1 MMIAPRRFQMKI
13 KLKLPIMVV
22 ICLITCLCTTTRAL
36 SAETAVK
43 PDRKYTFSSDLFT
56 HNIPSWTRVLN
67 DMKGKPDLTYLE
79 IGVYEGRSFFWVMD
93 NILTHP
99 SSRAIAIDTFDGD
112 FEKRFLDNVRHS
124 GHSSKIGILKGF
136 SQQKLRGLKLNSFDL
151 IYIDGDH
158 RSKMVL
164 MDIILSWDLLKDGG
178 ILIIDDYKWFAG
190 LPMEQRPEFAVDVF
204 QTLFRDDFQI
214 LVKDYQLIV
223 RKAKTPCKEAMGSI
237 KVGEIPLACSRL
249 GPYIYY
255 WKPQKLYD
263 ASTNRKIVLND
274 GEISLIENTLI
285 SRKLGFNLEV
295 EKKETDLYKNL
306 LNRLGLHEISVSS
319 KEIGI
324 LPSLASSQN
333 ELFVSALDETGSTY
347 VAPKDGTYRF
357 MIIGGAYEICS
368 PKSQPGHP
376 EWWGWLTKLLIYKN
390 RPISWTATCQQEYPG
405 PGNWDFELGSW
416 THYDTYQQA
425 EEASRDKYID
435 LPLSEG
441 EFLTFV
447 ISDCKECC
455 FLDNSGE
462 MYLSI
467 TLLKNL
473 PQLK

>member
-1 MMIAPRRFQMKI
+1 
-13 KLKLPIMVV
+13 MVM
-22 ICLITCLCTTTRAL
+22 ICLITCLCTTTRPL
-36 SAETAVK
+36 SSEKAAK
-43 PDRKYTFSSDLFT
+43 PDEKYTFSSDWFT
-56 HNIPSWTRVLN
+56 NNIPNWTRVLS
-67 DMKGKPDLTYLE
+67 DMKGKSNLTYLE
-79 IGVYEGRSFFWVMD
+79 VGPYEGRSFFWVLD

-112 FEKRFLDNVRHS
+112 FEKRFLDNMRRS

-136 SQQKLRGLKLNSFDL
+136 SQQKLRGLNLNSFDL

-178 ILIIDDYKWFAG
+178 ILIIDDYKLFAG

-204 QTLFRDDFQI
+204 QTLFRDDFQV
-214 LVKDYQLIV
+214 LVIDYQLIV
-223 RKAKTPCKEAMGSI
+223 RKAKTPCNEAMGSI
-237 KVGEIPLACSRL
+237 KVGEMPLACSRL

-255 WKPQKLYD
+255 WKPQKFYD

-295 EKKETDLYKNL
+295 EKKQTDLYKNL

-324 LPSLASSQN
+324 LPSLASSQK

-357 MIIGGAYEICS
+357 MIIGGVYEICP

-455 FLDNSGE
+455 FLDNSGG

>member
-1 MMIAPRRFQMKI
+1 M
-13 KLKLPIMVV
+13 
-22 ICLITCLCTTTRAL
+22 
-36 SAETAVK
+36 AVK
-43 PDRKYTFSSDLFT
+43 PDRKYTFSSDFFT

-79 IGVYEGRSFFWVMD
+79 IGVYEGRSFFWVLD

-99 SSRAIAIDTFDGD
+99 SSRAVAIDTFDKFGLID
-112 FEKRFLDNVRHS
+112 PEKVFRENMRHS

-136 SQQKLRGLKLNSFDL
+136 SQQKLRGLKLNSIDL

-214 LVKDYQLIV
+214 LVIDYQLIV
-223 RKAKTPCKEAMGSI
+223 RKAKTPCNEAMGSI

-255 WKPQKLYD
+255 WKPQKFYD
-263 ASTNRKIVLND
+263 ASTNREIPLNEV
-274 GEISLIENTLI
+274 EIPLVENTLLGL
-285 SRKLGFNLEV
+285 KLGFKLEV
-295 EKKETDLYKNL
+295 KKRETDLYEKL

-324 LPSLASSQN
+324 LPSLASSQK
-333 ELFVSALDETGSTY
+333 ELFVSAIDETGSTY

-357 MIIGGAYEICS
+357 MIIGGAYEICP

-455 FLDNSGE
+455 FLDNSGG

-473 PQLK
+473 SQLK

>member
-1 MMIAPRRFQMKI
+1 MKI
-13 KLKLPIMVV
+13 KLKLPIMVM

-43 PDRKYTFSSDLFT
+43 PDRKYTFSSDWFT
-56 HNIPSWTRVLN
+56 NNIPNWTRVLS
-67 DMKGKPDLTYLE
+67 DMKGKPNLTYLE
-79 IGVYEGRSFFWVMD
+79 VGPYEGRSFFWVMD

-99 SSRAIAIDTFDGD
+99 SSRAVAIDTFDKFGPID
-112 FEKRFLDNVRHS
+112 PEKVFRENIRRS
-124 GHSSKIGILKGF
+124 GRSPNIKVIKGF
-136 SQQKLRGLKLNSFDL
+136 SQQKLRDLNLNSFDL

-158 RSKMVL
+158 TSKSVL
-164 MDIILSWDLLKDGG
+164 MDAILSWDLLKDGG
-178 ILIIDDYKWFAG
+178 ILIFDDYNWDFNLPTEMRPAFA
-190 LPMEQRPEFAVDVF
+190 LDAF

-223 RKAKTPCKEAMGSI
+223 RKAKTPCNEAMGSI

-255 WKPQKLYD
+255 WKPQKFYD

-295 EKKETDLYKNL
+295 EKKQTDLYKNL

-324 LPSLASSQN
+324 LPSLASSQK

-357 MIIGGAYEICS
+357 MIIGGAYEICP

-376 EWWGWLTKLLIYKN
+376 ECWGWLTKLLIYKN

-455 FLDNSGE
+455 FLDNSGG

>member
-1 MMIAPRRFQMKI
+1 
-13 KLKLPIMVV
+13 MVV

-237 KVGEIPLACSRL
+237 KVGEIPVACSRL

-255 WKPQKLYD
+255 WKPKKLYD
-263 ASTNRKIVLND
+263 ASTNRKIGLND

-295 EKKETDLYKNL
+295 EKKQTDLYKNL

-319 KEIGI
+319 KEIVI

-368 PKSQPGHP
+368 PKSEPGHP

-425 EEASRDKYID
+425 EEAIRDKYID

-455 FLDNSGE
+455 FLDNSGG

>member
-1 MMIAPRRFQMKI
+1 
-13 KLKLPIMVV
+13 MVM
-22 ICLITCLCTTTRAL
+22 ICLITCLCTTTRGL

-43 PDRKYTFSSDLFT
+43 PDRKYTFSSDFFT

-79 IGVYEGRSFFWVMD
+79 IGVYEGRSFFWVLD

-99 SSRAIAIDTFDGD
+99 SSRAVAIDTFDKFGLID
-112 FEKRFLDNVRHS
+112 PEKVFRENMRHS

-136 SQQKLRGLKLNSFDL
+136 SQQKLRGLKLNSIDL

-190 LPMEQRPEFAVDVF
+190 LPMEVRPEFAVDVF
-204 QTLFRDDFQI
+204 IVLFKDEFQI
-214 LVKDYQLIV
+214 LINDYQLIV
-223 RKAKTPCKEAMGSI
+223 RKNKTWCNEAMGFI
-237 KVGEIPLACSRL
+237 KRAEVPLVCSRL

-255 WKPQKLYD
+255 WKPRKLYD
-263 ASTNRKIVLND
+263 ALTNREIPLNEV
-274 GEISLIENTLI
+274 EISLVENTLLGL
-285 SRKLGFNLEV
+285 KLGFKLEV
-295 EKKETDLYKNL
+295 KKRETDLYEKL

-324 LPSLASSQN
+324 LPSLASSQK

-357 MIIGGAYEICS
+357 MIIGGAYEICP
-368 PKSQPGHP
+368 PKSEPGHP